1 MRRMFRKTISLILA
15 ITFIV
20 PMTMSLSS
28 CGVLDTVRNQ
38 VIEAEEALPEQEI
51 ARLIISAIKNKNNV
65 SESYSQIPAKQRDG
79 ISFSVFTEYVAIL
92 RSVSSEYGTIKSFRI
107 LNDVDAKAYLDYL
120 LKRSGKKSVPSEYG
134 KLSVIE
140 LEYGDTLKLDK
151 EDSKCRFCLSIN
163 DEGETYLSK
172 AYITGTIAAYNY
184 LEHYFSMLENNNTDG
199 LFAIM
204 APLYDSDIYINAV
217 INAKA
222 RYTAEYYLLKVRST
236 RSEYIFEE
244 ITPFIVQVTIPMVL
258 AEDGES
264 MTDHTVVL
272 TSDNDGNY
280 NIKDDIPL
288 SYDSSALGIFDRN
301 GKQLGILGVT
311 LNAPKLAAILGGE
324 YYAKES
330 VLSDKEK
337 QVTKRAVR
345 LRAYYSGIV
354 VTMAADIG
362 KNNSWDADVTRVVI
376 YDNNYTIDG
385 QITVGMNKSELLLIH
400 PMIDEADYTLKYN
413 QGRREYI
420 IRFTFDEYNN
430 IKNISVTLG
439 ELDGVF

>member
-65 SESYSQIPAKQRDG
+65 SESYSQIPAKQLDG

-107 LNDVDAKAYLDYL
+107 LNDKDAEEYINYL
-120 LKRSGKKSVPSEYG
+120 LKRSDKTKIPEEYG

-140 LEYGDTLKLDK
+140 LDYGDSLKLSK

-163 DEGETYLSK
+163 DDGEAYLSK

-184 LEHYFSMLENNNTDG
+184 LEHYFSMLENNNIDG
-199 LFAIM
+199 LFAVL

-236 RSEYIFEE
+236 RSEYIYEE
-244 ITPFIVQVTIPMVL
+244 ITPFIVQVTIPKVL

-272 TSDNDGNY
+272 TSDNKGSY
-280 NIKDDIPL
+280 NIEDDIPL
-288 SYDSSALGIFDRN
+288 SYDTSVLGIFDRN
-301 GKQLGILGVT
+301 GKQLGIIGVT
-311 LNAPKLAAILGGE
+311 LNEPKLAAILGGE
-324 YYAKES
+324 YYEKES
-330 VLSDKEK
+330 LLSEKEK
-337 QVTKRAVR
+337 VVTRRAVR

-354 VTMAADIG
+354 VTMAADMG
-362 KNNSWDADVTRVVI
+362 KNGGWEADVTRVVI

-385 QITVGMNKSELLLIH
+385 QITVGMNKAELLLIH
-400 PMIDEADYTLKYN
+400 PMIDEENYTMRYSL
-413 QGRREYI
+413 GRREYVI
-420 IRFTFDEYNN
+420 KFNFDENNN
-430 IKNISVTLG
+430 IKSISVTLG
-439 ELDGVF
+439 ELEGVF